1 MEKLK
6 LVVILVSA
14 LILCACAGIRPVEAT
29 PSNSKVKQYQG
40 DIHASARRRNMDIH
54 WINTPDEDDLRD
66 DEDQADEDQADED
79 DNS

>member
-6 LVVILVSA
+6 LMVTLVSA
-14 LILCACAGIRPVEAT
+14 LVLCACAGIHPVEET

-40 DIHASARRRNMDIH
+40 DIHAAARHRNVEIH
-54 WINTPDEDDLRD
+54 WMNTPDEGDLRD
-66 DEDQADEDQADED
+66 DDDQADED

>member
-6 LVVILVSA
+6 LIITLVSV
-14 LILCACAGIRPVEAT
+14 LVLCACAGTHPVEET

-40 DIHASARRRNMDIH
+40 NIHANARNRNMDIH
-54 WINTPDEDDLRD
+54 WINTPDEEDMPD
-66 DEDQADEDQADED
+66 DEDQAEED

>member
-14 LILCACAGIRPVEAT
+14 LVLCACAGTRPVEAT

-40 DIHASARRRNMDIH
+40 NIHAGAKRRNMDIH
-54 WINTPDEDDLRD
+54 WINTPDEDDLPD
-66 DEDQADEDQADED
+66 DEDQDDDD
-79 DNS
+79 DNG

>member
-6 LVVILVSA
+6 LIITLVSV
-14 LILCACAGIRPVEAT
+14 LVLCACAGTRAVEET

-40 DIHASARRRNMDIH
+40 NIHANARNRNMDVH
-54 WINTPDEDDLRD
+54 WINTPDEEDLPD
-66 DEDQADEDQADED
+66 KEDQAEDD

>member
-6 LVVILVSA
+6 LVVTLVSA
-14 LILCACAGIRPVEAT
+14 LVLCACAGTHPVEAT

-40 DIHASARRRNMDIH
+40 DIHANARRRNVDVH
-54 WINTPDEDDLRD
+54 WINTPDDDDLPD
-66 DEDQADEDQADED
+66 DEDQDDDD